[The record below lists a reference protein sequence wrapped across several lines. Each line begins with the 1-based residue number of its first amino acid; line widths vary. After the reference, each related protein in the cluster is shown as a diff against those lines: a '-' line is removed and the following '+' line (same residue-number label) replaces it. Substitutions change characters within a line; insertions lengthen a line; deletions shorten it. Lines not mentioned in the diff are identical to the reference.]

1 MSRRLAVVVAHPDD
15 DTYACAATV
24 VRHADDPSF
33 RFVLVHATSGEAGE
47 ISDPALATRETLG
60 AVREEED
67 RRSWVTLGREP
78 DLHEW
83 FRYPDGSLS
92 HVPFE
97 ELVGRIEGVLADDR
111 PDVVLTFGLDGITG
125 HPDHITCG
133 AATTVAFHR
142 LRQGDAAGF
151 SRLIWGAV
159 PQRTVDRW
167 NAWREE
173 MGEEAFDPTRMYH
186 PRGVPDET
194 IGFEAEFDLGVARR
208 VVASLREHLTQA
220 GDLDSMPEEQRVE
233 SVRRERGVTA
243 WPLWR
248 PGDRVLTDLFE
259 GLD

>member
-1 MSRRLAVVVAHPDD
+1 MSKRLAVVVAHPDD

-24 VRHADDPSF
+24 ARYAEDPTF
-33 RFVLVHATSGEAGE
+33 RFALVHATSGEAGE
-47 ISDPALATRETLG
+47 ISDPTLATRATLG
-60 AVREEED
+60 EVREEED
-67 RRSWVTLGREP
+67 RRSWVTLGRAP
-78 DLHEW
+78 DRHEW

-97 ELVGRIEGVLADDR
+97 ELVRRVEDVLADER

-142 LRQGDAAGF
+142 LRQRGVGGLA
-151 SRLIWGAV
+151 RLLWGAV
-159 PQRTVDRW
+159 PQRTVDQW
-167 NAWREE
+167 NAWRVEV
-173 MGEEAFDPTRMYH
+173 GEEAFDPTRMYH
-186 PRGVPDET
+186 PRGVPDAT
-194 IGFEAEFDLGVARR
+194 IGFEAEFDLAIARR

-220 GDLDSMPEEQRVE
+220 GDLDTMPEDRRIE
-233 SVRRERGVTA
+233 SVRRERGVIA

-248 PGDRVLTDLFE
+248 PGDPVITDVFE